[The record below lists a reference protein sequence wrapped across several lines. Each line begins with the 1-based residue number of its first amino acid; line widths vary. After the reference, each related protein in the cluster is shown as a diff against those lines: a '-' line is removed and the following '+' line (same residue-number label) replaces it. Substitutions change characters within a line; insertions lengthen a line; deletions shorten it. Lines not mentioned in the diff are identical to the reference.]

1 MLIYIYIKT
10 LYSGYKVCLG
20 GSGGS
25 VRAMGEWL
33 MGQWIVDVIK
43 LSEKIWFVWSKTS

>member
-1 MLIYIYIKT
+1 M
-10 LYSGYKVCLG
+10 G

-33 MGQWIVDVIK
+33 MGQWIVDVISFQK
-43 LSEKIWFVWSKTS
+43 RFGLYGLKHHIVEKRPLS